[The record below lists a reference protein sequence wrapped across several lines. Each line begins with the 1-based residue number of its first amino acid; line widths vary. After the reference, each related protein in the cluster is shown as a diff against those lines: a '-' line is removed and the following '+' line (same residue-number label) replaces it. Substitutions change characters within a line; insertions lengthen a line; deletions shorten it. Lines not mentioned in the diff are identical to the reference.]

1 MKIEVGRYTL
11 HSDSL
16 CYWITE
22 VVETKDRKTKEPT
35 GKFETYRVA
44 GYSTSLTNLLRSFRD
59 KKVGGSDAESLEE
72 LIEALRNVYDDMEQ
86 LYRCAVE
93 NDLVK
98 LKEMS
103 DGKRS

>member
-1 MKIEVGRYTL
+1 MKIPTGKYIL
-11 HSDSL
+11 HGDGLS
-16 CYWITE
+16 YWVTE

-59 KKVGGSDAESLEE
+59 KKIGGSDAESLEE

-86 LYRCAVE
+86 LYRCALE

-103 DGKRS
+103 KR

>member
-16 CYWITE
+16 CYWVTE

-59 KKVGGSDAESLEE
+59 TKVGGSDAESLEE
-72 LIEALRNVYDDMEQ
+72 LIEVLRNVYDDMER
-86 LYRCAVE
+86 LYKCAVE
-93 NDLVK
+93 NGFKL

-103 DGKRS
+103 K

>member
-16 CYWITE
+16 NYWVTE
-22 VVETKDRKTKEPT
+22 EVETKDRKTHQPT

-59 KKVGGSDAESLEE
+59 KKVGGADAESLEE
-72 LIEALRNVYDDMEQ
+72 LIEVLRNVYDDMEA

-93 NDLVK
+93 NDFKL

-103 DGKRS
+103 K

>member
-1 MKIEVGRYTL
+1 MKIEIGRYTL

-16 CYWITE
+16 NYWVTE

-59 KKVGGSDAESLEE
+59 KKVGGSDAESIEE

-86 LYRCAVE
+86 LHRCAVE

-103 DGKRS
+103 KR

>member
-1 MKIEVGRYTL
+1 MKIEIGKYTL
-11 HSDSL
+11 YADSMSM
-16 CYWITE
+16 WVTE
-22 VVETKDRKTKEPT
+22 KYIKEK
-35 GKFETYRVA
+35 GKHAGESEERRVA

-59 KKVGGSDAESLEE
+59 AKVGGSDAENLEE
-72 LIEALRNVYDDMEQ
+72 LIGVLRNVYDDMEQ

-103 DGKRS
+103 K

>member
-16 CYWITE
+16 CYWVTE
-22 VVETKDRKTKEPT
+22 VVETKDRKTHKPI

-59 KKVGGSDAESLEE
+59 KKIGGSNAESLEE
-72 LIEALRNVYDDMEQ
+72 LIEALRATYEDMEQ

-98 LKEMS
+98 LKEM
-103 DGKRS
+103 GKR

>member
-1 MKIEVGRYTL
+1 MKIEVGKYTL
-11 HSDSL
+11 YADTMSM
-16 CYWITE
+16 WVTE
-22 VVETKDRKTKEPT
+22 KYVKEK
-35 GKFETYRVA
+35 GKHAGEIEERRVA

-59 KKVGGSDAESLEE
+59 KKIGGSDAESLEE
-72 LIEALRNVYDDMEQ
+72 LIEVLRNVYDDMEQ

-103 DGKRS
+103 KR

>member
-1 MKIEVGRYTL
+1 MKIEVGKYTL

-16 CYWITE
+16 SYWVTE

-59 KKVGGSDAESLEE
+59 KKIGGSDAESLEE
-72 LIEALRNVYDDMEQ
+72 LVEALRNVYDDMEH
-86 LYRCAVE
+86 LYKCAVE
-93 NDLVK
+93 NDFKL
-98 LKEMS
+98 LKEIS

>member
-16 CYWITE
+16 NYWVTE
-22 VVETKDRKTKEPT
+22 EVETKDRKTKEPT

-103 DGKRS
+103 E

>member
-1 MKIEVGRYTL
+1 MKIQVGKYTL
-11 HSDSL
+11 YSDSMSM
-16 CYWITE
+16 WVTE
-22 VVETKDRKTKEPT
+22 KYIKEKGKHAGETEER
-35 GKFETYRVA
+35 RVA

-59 KKVGGSDAESLEE
+59 AKVGGSDAESLEE

-98 LKEMS
+98 LKEMN
-103 DGKRS
+103 RR

>member
-1 MKIEVGRYTL
+1 MKIQVGKYTL
-11 HSDSL
+11 YSDSM
-16 CYWITE
+16 CMWITE
-22 VVETKDRKTKEPT
+22 KYVKEKGKYIGETEER
-35 GKFETYRVA
+35 RVA

-59 KKVGGSDAESLEE
+59 KKIGGSDAENLEE

-98 LKEMS
+98 LKEMN
-103 DGKRS
+103 KR